1 MIMHF
6 NSSRIATIVSAVA
19 LVALCACTRELDVP
33 DAPASSRILTLNL
46 GSESATATRV
56 TFENDQTFKWQEK
69 DSVGAWMYST
79 TLKNVRG
86 SYGVEG
92 EYGPWMAPF
101 RLSSGAGTSNG
112 VFSFEVK
119 YPQNNEE
126 VGYVAIYPYS
136 GASYYDEGQL
146 VYNLPTYWSDLPDF
160 NAVRIPM
167 AANLGSSEKPIR
179 FRHIGGAVKVTFI
192 NVPAGARYFKLTA
205 DKNISGE
212 FVVKVSDLGT
222 AVLTGTGSSPMVELQ
237 LARPLP
243 NDVPSLDVYFPVPAG
258 TYTFGLGVYGEGVT
272 YIEKQGTTPNTIGR
286 GTILRMPSVNLS
298 VDLGEYDP
306 NLAPEKKLSGITY
319 QMNVFSF
326 ADSNDD
332 GIGDFQGVIDHLDYL
347 ESLGVTA
354 IWLSPIHPAQSY
366 HGYDVI
372 DYDSIS
378 ERFGTKK
385 VFKKLVKEAHQRNIR
400 IYLDYVINH
409 TGNGHTWFLDV
420 KRNGPAS
427 PYWNYYAISA
437 DPMTDCYAG
446 NIDQIPQG
454 WYDTGKW
461 FDFTVSNTGDKY
473 YYYSEFGT
481 GMFADFNYYHGWNC
495 TESPAFKAV
504 VNAIST
510 WLECGVDGMRLDA
523 VKHIYADETGYENI
537 QFWKA
542 FYNAVNSYYNTYA
555 EYREDLTG
563 KPDPNIFMVGEV
575 LAGESVCLPFYE
587 GLPSM
592 FDFQYWWD
600 LRTVLNAENAF
611 ANGGQNFCSG
621 LCDRFYAHRNKRAD
635 AIYSPKLSN
644 HDEDRTAHEL
654 GGYMP
659 KIKLAATILL
669 TSPGRPLIYQGEEL
683 GYWGTKAGGD
693 EYVRTPILWTPDIS
707 SAATKGIYDKYDANM
722 LKAPI
727 DVQSQEAD
735 SGSLLN
741 LYRRFAYARNTNP
754 ALADGDPE
762 FDNKTSDNSAVLC
775 WYMHANDGSGKC
787 CLVMHNITDQTQTVE
802 RWDGDNL
809 SNLLVASSKI
819 SVSGHNVIM
828 PPYSSVVFA
837 IN

>member
-1 MIMHF
+1 MRF
-6 NSSRIATIVSAVA
+6 NISRIALITSAVA
-19 LVALCACTRELDVP
+19 LTALCACTREPYVADN
-33 DAPASSRILTLNL
+33 PASPRVLTLSL
-46 GSESATATRV
+46 GAESATGTRV
-56 TFENDQTFKWQEK
+56 AFENDRIFKWQER

-79 TLKNVRG
+79 TLNNVRG

-101 RLSSGAGTSNG
+101 HLASGAGTGSG
-112 VFSFEVK
+112 VFTFDIQ
-119 YPQNNEE
+119 YPENHEE

-136 GASYYDEGQL
+136 GASYYDGGSL
-146 VYNLPTYWSDLPDF
+146 VYNLPTYWSGLPDL

-167 AANLGSSEKPIR
+167 AANLDSAEKPLQ
-179 FRHIGGAVKVTFI
+179 FKHIGGAVKVTLT

-205 DKNISGE
+205 DKNISGD
-212 FVVKVSDLGT
+212 FVVKVSDIGT
-222 AVLTGTGSSPMVELQ
+222 AVLTGAGSEPMVELQ
-237 LARPLP
+237 LARALP
-243 NDVPSLDVYFPVPAG
+243 NDVPVLDVYFPVPPG
-258 TYTFGLGVYGEGVT
+258 TYTFGLGIYGDGVVYA
-272 YIEKQGTTPNTIGR
+272 EKQGTTPNTIDR
-286 GTILRMPSVNLS
+286 GTILRMPSVDLK

-326 ADSNDD
+326 ADSNGD

-347 ESLGVTA
+347 EALGVTA
-354 IWLSPIHPAQSY
+354 IWLSPIHPSQSY
-366 HGYDVI
+366 HGYDVT
-372 DYDSIS
+372 DYDSIAK
-378 ERFGTKK
+378 RFGTKK
-385 VFKKLVKEAHQRNIR
+385 VFMNLVREAHKRNMR

-409 TGNGHTWFLDV
+409 TGNGHSWFLDV
-420 KRNGPAS
+420 KQNGPAS
-427 PYWNYYAISA
+427 PYWNYYVISK
-437 DPMTDCYAG
+437 DPMADCYAG
-446 NIDQIPQG
+446 NIDQIPAG

-461 FDFTVSNTGDKY
+461 FDFTVSGTGEKY

-495 TESPAFKAV
+495 SESPAFQAV

-523 VKHIYADETGYENI
+523 VKHIFAQETSYENI

-563 KPDPNIFMVGEV
+563 KADPNIFMVGEV
-575 LAGESVCLPFYE
+575 MAGEEVCLPFYE
-587 GLPSM
+587 GLPSL
-592 FDFQYWWD
+592 FDFQYWYD
-600 LRTVLNAENAF
+600 LRGVLNSENAF
-611 ANGGQNFCSG
+611 ANGEKSFCSG
-621 LCDRFYAHRNKRAD
+621 LCDRFYAHLGKRPD

-644 HDEDRTAHEL
+644 HDEERTATTL

-659 KIKLAATILL
+659 KIRLAATILL
-669 TSPGRPLIYQGEEL
+669 TSPGRPFIYQGEEL
-683 GYWGTKAGGD
+683 GYWGTKVGGD
-693 EYVRTPILWTPDIS
+693 EYVRTPILWTPDIG

-722 LKAPI
+722 LQAPI

-754 ALADGDPE
+754 AMADGNPE
-762 FDNKTSDNSAVLC
+762 YDSKTGDNSSVLC

-787 CLVMHNITDQTQTVE
+787 CLVMHNISRDTQTVE
-802 RWDGDNL
+802 RWNGENL
-809 SNLLVASSKI
+809 SNILVASTKI
-819 SVSGHNVIM
+819 NVSGNKVTM